1 MNITLLVMFLGSLGF
16 ILLGAFLLNN
26 KYIKNIDPKD
36 SELYKEAKSMK
47 LSGYTN
53 ILIGVIGVICS
64 IATFVVGDISKTIV
78 MIFVVCIAILSTFQ
92 YILNKK
98 IRK

>member
-1 MNITLLVMFLGSLGF
+1 MNFTIVVMVLGSLGF
-16 ILLGAFLLNN
+16 ILLGTFLLNN
-26 KYIKNIDPKD
+26 KYIKNIDENDK
-36 SELYKEAKSMK
+36 ELYKEAKSMK

-53 ILIGVIGVICS
+53 ILIGAIGVTCS
-64 IATFVVGDISKTIV
+64 IAAFVVGNVSKTIV
-78 MIFVVCIAILSTFQ
+78 IIFVACIAILSTLQ

>member
-1 MNITLLVMFLGSLGF
+1 MNFTIVVMVLGSLGF

-26 KYIKNIDPKD
+26 KYIKNIDQND
-36 SELYKEAKSMK
+36 EELYKEAKSMK

-53 ILIGVIGVICS
+53 ILIGGIGVICS
-64 IATFVVGDISKTIV
+64 IAALVVGNVSKTIV
-78 MIFVVCIAILSTFQ
+78 IIFVACIAILSTLQ
-92 YILNKK
+92 YVLNKK

>member
-1 MNITLLVMFLGSLGF
+1 MNFTIVVMVLGSLGF
-16 ILLGAFLLNN
+16 ILLGTFLLNN
-26 KYIKNIDPKD
+26 KYIKNIDENDK
-36 SELYKEAKSMK
+36 ELYKEAKSMK

-53 ILIGVIGVICS
+53 ILIGAIGVTCS
-64 IATFVVGDISKTIV
+64 IVI
-78 MIFVVCIAILSTFQ
+78 IFVACIAILSTLQ